1 MGSTIDA
8 WIEYDD
14 DARYYPERAAEP
26 PFSRIHD
33 NCIPLEYFVMFS
45 DAKDYCF
52 LTALSGNRWR
62 EGDPELLF
70 PLRGGLPPN
79 VSGHTRR
86 HVLKVTVDTDPN
98 LGWLTYPEIELAIA
112 HAGLKPD
119 DLSFAT
125 TLVLDLMQSIETR
138 LGEGRSRLIFY
149 IE

>member
-1 MGSTIDA
+1 MGASIDA

-14 DARYYPERAAEP
+14 DAQYYPERAAEP
-26 PFSRIHD
+26 PFSQAHS
-33 NCIPLEYFVMFS
+33 NCIPLDHFVRFRS
-45 DAKDYCF
+45 GNNYRF
-52 LTALSGNRWR
+52 LAALSGIRRR
-62 EGDPELLF
+62 EGDPEPLF

-79 VSGHTRR
+79 VSGYTSH
-86 HVLKVTVDTDPN
+86 HVFEVAEDTDPN

-125 TLVLDLMQSIETR
+125 TLVLGLMQSIETR
-138 LGEGRSRLIFY
+138 LGAGRSRLIFY